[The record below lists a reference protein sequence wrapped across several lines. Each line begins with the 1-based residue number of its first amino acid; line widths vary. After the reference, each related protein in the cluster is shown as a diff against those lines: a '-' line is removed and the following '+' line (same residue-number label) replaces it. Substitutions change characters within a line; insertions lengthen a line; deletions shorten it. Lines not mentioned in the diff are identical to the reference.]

1 MVKTA
6 SRGSCDP
13 GRVFGDGYLGEGM
26 INTAKKQED
35 LYQQMTLD
43 ISKDSSQQEL

>member
-26 INTAKKQED
+26 NAAKKQED